1 MRQWAILLIFSIF
14 CGAAT
19 AFGAGSICV
28 NDKDGTRELTNQD
41 INRALLKS
49 KDALYTAFQTEKKN
63 PACDPPGSSG
73 TKAVKGTMTS
83 LAATL
88 SNSNIPQIKK
98 ACIEAS
104 LQREPGNNGYSCLNG
119 QPKKFSNSGSSAPCL
134 NQTTVDFLHFA
145 VNKATACISDGR
157 MPIDPRIILKKI
169 NNETA
174 FNFYIAYPGG
184 VGIGQLISDP
194 VKDIAGYTKNGK
206 FIKGNASYV
215 LEDLMNSKNPA
226 CAAFKEI
233 LKNDLKT
240 PPPHGG
246 ATKNYCT
253 WVSPDQGLARSLIY
267 GMGYYVHVRDKVIK
281 PALEKRASKL
291 ANNAEVLNYLT
302 LHAYGPDGPEGAKS
316 LVRQL
321 RFSNTTAPGEA
332 RSKIEGAS
340 TYLKSTEKKMEE
352 LLDILQPDQ
361 KDKHSKSALKGDAC
375 VQ

>member
-1 MRQWAILLIFSIF
+1 MRHLVFLLILSLLG
-14 CGAAT
+14 GAAT
-19 AFGAGSICV
+19 ALANAPICV
-28 NDKDGTRELTNQD
+28 NDKEGSRGLTNQD

-49 KDALYTAFQTEKKN
+49 KDALYAAFQAEKKN

-83 LAATL
+83 LASTL
-88 SNSNIPQIKK
+88 SRSSVPQIKK

-104 LQREPGNNGYSCLNG
+104 LQREPGNNGYSCLSG

-145 VNKATACISDGR
+145 INKATACISDGR
-157 MPIDPRIILKKI
+157 IPVDPRIILKKI

-206 FIKGNASYV
+206 FIKGNASYI
-215 LEDLMNSKNPA
+215 LEDLMDSKNPA

-246 ATKNYCT
+246 ATRNYCT
-253 WVSPDQGLARSLIY
+253 WVSPDKGLARSLIY

-281 PALEKRASKL
+281 PALERRAAKL

-302 LHAYGPDGPEGAKS
+302 LHAYGPDGPEGAKT
-316 LVRQL
+316 LLRQL
-321 RFSNTTAPGEA
+321 RINDGTTPGEA
-332 RSKIEGAS
+332 RSRIEGAS
-340 TYLKSTEKKMEE
+340 GYLKSTEKKMEE
-352 LLDILQPDQ
+352 LLDIMQPDQ
-361 KDKHSKSALKGDAC
+361 KDKHSKGAIRGDTC